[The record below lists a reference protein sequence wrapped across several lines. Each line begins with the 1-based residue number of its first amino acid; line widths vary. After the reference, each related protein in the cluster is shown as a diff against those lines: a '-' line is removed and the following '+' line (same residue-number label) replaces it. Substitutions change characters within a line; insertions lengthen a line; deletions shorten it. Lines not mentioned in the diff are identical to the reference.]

1 MGAILRALAFLST
14 VPFLSAADG
23 PIPAEE
29 RQALIDLYN
38 STGGNNWTDHSGW
51 LGPPGTECQWHGV
64 ACAPITLHADDS
76 AIFFNSRCRNATP
89 DDRTTYCEK
98 GEITFGLPGWTG
110 FGGVLT
116 LHFAPRPG
124 LYGRQVLAGLPL
136 AVRSRRYGGGR
147 MLPDSNA
154 EAVSCRVEVIVRR
167 SRRGVGGCTD
177 A

>member
-116 LHFAPRPG
+116 L
-124 LYGRQVLAGLPL
+124 VLIQFRKLPL
-136 AVRSRRYGGGR
+136 PAPLARQPWILRLHETGGGIPYGIA
-147 MLPDSNA
+147 LA
-154 EAVSCRVEVIVRR
+154 AAALAVYPKTAWMPMF
-167 SRRGVGGCTD
+167 GT
-177 A
+177 